1 MHSYVICTLEIF
13 SYNSIRDCVCLQ
25 HFHEVA
31 YTALMADDLLDA
43 INVFLDD
50 SIVLP
55 PGDWD
60 ENLLLPVMHQ
70 RNEMRKR
77 KGWTVYL
84 SLPLS
89 PSSPPSLCL
98 SLLPFLTL
106 SLSLP
111 LSPSTPSSLCLSF
124 SSSLSCTRGTR

>member
-1 MHSYVICTLEIF
+1 MIEIF
-13 SYNSIRDCVCLQ
+13 NLTLSHQ

-31 YTALMADDLLDA
+31 YSALMSDDLLDA
-43 INVFLDD
+43 IDEFLDD

-77 KGWTVYL
+77 KGEGG
-84 SLPLS
+84 
-89 PSSPPSLCL
+89 
-98 SLLPFLTL
+98 
-106 SLSLP
+106 
-111 LSPSTPSSLCLSF
+111 
-124 SSSLSCTRGTR
+124 RE

>member
-1 MHSYVICTLEIF
+1 MYIF
-13 SYNSIRDCVCLQ
+13 LTVTSLYLLNLVHWQ

-31 YTALMADDLLDA
+31 YSALMSDDLLDG
-43 INVFLDD
+43 IDEFLDD

-77 KGWTVYL
+77 KRECGGGGRETQCHVQGEGGTKEEGRECGYETQVIL
-84 SLPLS
+84 LL
-89 PSSPPSLCL
+89 LL
-98 SLLPFLTL
+98 LLPHQRAR
-106 SLSLP
+106 S
-111 LSPSTPSSLCLSF
+111 
-124 SSSLSCTRGTR
+124 